1 MTTIETTTGP
11 SPDTRPDWQIAGE
24 AWEHAAVDWAYR
36 FEPHSRSSVEHVFA
50 TTGVGQGVDLLDL
63 ACGSGYALGIADGR
77 GATTSGIDASAGL
90 IEIAARRAPRAD
102 LRIGSMFELP
112 WSDGSFDVVT
122 SFNGVW
128 GGCQPA
134 IDEAFRVLRPGGSIG
149 LTFWG
154 PGKAMDLRD
163 FFITLGTTTPGVAA
177 ELMDLASI
185 GKPGVCEAMVESS
198 GFTVTERDATSAV
211 LECTDDDD
219 AWQVLR
225 SPGAV
230 LPSLEHVGEDPL
242 RSLVLESVAHC
253 RSEDGSYRIIN
264 EVTHVIAHKSI

>member
-1 MTTIETTTGP
+1 MTTIVTTP
-11 SPDTRPDWQIAGE
+11 DPAADTRPDWQIAGE

-36 FEPHSRSSVEHVFA
+36 FEPHSRSAIEHVFA
-50 TTGVGQGVDLLDL
+50 ATGVEAGVDLLDL
-63 ACGSGYALGIADGR
+63 ACGSGYALGIAEGR
-77 GATTSGIDASAGL
+77 GSTTSGIDASAGL
-90 IEIAARRAPRAD
+90 IEIAARRAPNAE
-102 LRIGSMFELP
+102 LQTGSMFELP
-112 WSDGSFDVVT
+112 WTDESFDVVT
-122 SFNGVW
+122 SFNGIW

-163 FFITLGTTTPGVAA
+163 FFITLGTTTPGVAE

-185 GKPGVCEAMVESS
+185 GKPGVCEAMVTSA
-198 GFTVTERDATSAV
+198 GFTVTERGGTSAV
-211 LECTDDDD
+211 LEFTDDDD

-230 LPSLEHVGEDPL
+230 LPSLEHVGEDAL
-242 RSLVLESVAHC
+242 RSLVLESVTHC
-253 RSEDGSYRIIN
+253 RAEDGSYRITN
-264 EVTHVIAHKSI
+264 EVTHLIAHKSS